1 MRRIL
6 LELLCTNR
14 DQVVNVESL
23 AVNGRAEAH
32 RELVS
37 ECCRS
42 LLGIWAVTLVLT
54 SLAVKYARGILHHHT
69 MLLLISLCGRCCC
82 HMLLSRGYSDGKV
95 IIYLD
100 IANRV
105 VVI

>member
-14 DQVVNVESL
+14 DQVVHVEGL
-23 AVNGRAEAH
+23 AINCRAEAH
-32 RELVS
+32 WELVS
-37 ECCRS
+37 ECCSS
-42 LLGIWAVTLVLT
+42 LMGIGAVTLVLT
-54 SLAVKYARGILHHHT
+54 SLAVKYARRILHHHA
-69 MLLLISLCGRCCC
+69 MLLLISLCRRCCC
-82 HMLLSRGYSDGKV
+82 YLLLRRGYSDGKV

-100 IANRV
+100 ISDCV

>member
-1 MRRIL
+1 MSRIL
-6 LELLCTNR
+6 LELLCTNG
-14 DQVVNVESL
+14 DQVVYVESL
-23 AVNGRAEAH
+23 AVYSRAEAH
-32 RELVS
+32 GELVS

-69 MLLLISLCGRCCC
+69 MLLLISLCRRCCYY
-82 HMLLSRGYSDGKV
+82 MLLSRGYSDGKV
-95 IIYLD
+95 IIDLD
-100 IANRV
+100 ISDCV